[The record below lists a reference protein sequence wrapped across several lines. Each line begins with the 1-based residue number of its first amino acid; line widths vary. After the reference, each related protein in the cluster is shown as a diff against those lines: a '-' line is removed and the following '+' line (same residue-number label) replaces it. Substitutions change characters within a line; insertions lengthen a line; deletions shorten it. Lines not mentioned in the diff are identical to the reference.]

1 MSRQSFLMKRALESS
16 SSSSSDEDD
25 DFLFFVTHVAMTE
38 NESDDETKH
47 RGSIHGHKVLRR
59 DRQEG
64 HDRLF
69 KDYFSDN
76 PTYGPNYFRCR
87 YVHNNLYRLKFN

>member
-1 MSRQSFLMKRALESS
+1 MKRALE
-16 SSSSSDEDD
+16 SSSSDEDD
-25 DFLFFVTHVAMTE
+25 DFLFSVTHVALTE

-59 DRQEG
+59 DRRRDRREG

-76 PTYGPNYFRCR
+76 PTYGSNYFRRR
-87 YVHNNLYRLKFN
+87 YVHNKLYILKFN